1 MPELEVKVLKK
12 TFGDRVLFENFT
24 YKFPEKRLTIIKGSN
39 GSGKTTFINC
49 VLSPALLDSGKIIL
63 DGSDI
68 THWTPLQIRKMIK
81 TTYQHPDLFP
91 RLSLAENLSVLT
103 GRNFRFWQCR
113 KKVVAQTVEIAKV
126 MLEAFCLMY
135 LVDEP
140 VTHLSFGQ
148 KKILEIIA
156 AICIKDHPTLIL
168 LDEPLAGVHRKYHSL
183 IADLINERI
192 SQGYAFILIEHTP
205 FVEDIFEN
213 VNLLQFPPAI

>member
-1 MPELEVKVLKK
+1 MPELDVKVLKK

-24 YKFPEKRLTIIKGSN
+24 YKFPENRLTIIKGSN
-39 GSGKTTFINC
+39 GSGKTTFVNC
-49 VLSPALLDSGKIIL
+49 VLYPALLDSGEIIL

-68 THWTPLQIRKMIK
+68 TQETPLQIRKMIK

-91 RLSLAENLSVLT
+91 HLSLAENLSVLT
-103 GRNFRFWQCR
+103 GRNFKPWQCR
-113 KKVVAQTVEIAKV
+113 KKIVAQTVETAKEL
-126 MLEAFCLMY
+126 LEAFGLMY
-135 LVDEP
+135 LVDAP
-140 VTHLSFGQ
+140 VIHLSFGQ

-156 AICIKDHPTLIL
+156 AICIKDHPVLIL

-205 FVEDIFEN
+205 FVEDIFKD